1 MREKNPFILKTLPE
15 RIKIWPVQIY
25 LRHQELV
32 GKWGWA
38 LDYIN
43 QRSRVQILPRAPR
56 DSSWHSESAK
66 KAIKLI
72 MKQATHGFKF
82 LNNKKIE
89 NRN

>member
-1 MREKNPFILKTLPE
+1 MREKNPFILIALPE

-56 DSSWHSESAK
+56 ESCWHSESAK

-72 MKQATHGFKF
+72 MKQATLGFKF
-82 LNNKKIE
+82 HNEKK
-89 NRN
+89 